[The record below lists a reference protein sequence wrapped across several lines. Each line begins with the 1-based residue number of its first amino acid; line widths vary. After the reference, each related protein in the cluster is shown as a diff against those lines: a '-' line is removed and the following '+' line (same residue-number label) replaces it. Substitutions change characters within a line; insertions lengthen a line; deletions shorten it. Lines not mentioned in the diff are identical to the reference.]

1 MDKKIIE
8 KNPYFFFY
16 FITIIFLNKP
26 VISIDDS
33 DLLIDRVFMTAVKK
47 SNYNKVEEM
56 LDKDAAV
63 NYKDSQNLVALSYAL
78 LNDDRKMF
86 NLLVSNGANTK
97 VTILNKT
104 SLLIYYVNIQK
115 YSLIEDLI
123 KSGIDLN
130 FQDKLGMT
138 ALMHGIEKGN
148 VNAVNLLLRE
158 AFDRGLTD
166 FSGQTIFDY
175 ADSSRNLLIKKLV
188 KSLNASN

>member
-1 MDKKIIE
+1 MNKKNTE
-8 KNPYFFFY
+8 KKPYIFFLLL
-16 FITIIFLNKP
+16 TIIFFYKS
-26 VISIDDS
+26 VASIDDS

-47 SNYNKVEEM
+47 SNYKKVEEM
-56 LDKDAAV
+56 LDKDAAI

-138 ALMHGIEKGN
+138 ALMHSIEKGN
-148 VNAVNLLLRE
+148 VNAVNLLVRQN
-158 AFDRGLTD
+158 FDKDLTD
-166 FSGQTIFDY
+166 FSGKTIFDY
-175 ADSSRNLLIKKLV
+175 VDSSRNLLIKKLV
-188 KSLNASN
+188 KGLNVSN